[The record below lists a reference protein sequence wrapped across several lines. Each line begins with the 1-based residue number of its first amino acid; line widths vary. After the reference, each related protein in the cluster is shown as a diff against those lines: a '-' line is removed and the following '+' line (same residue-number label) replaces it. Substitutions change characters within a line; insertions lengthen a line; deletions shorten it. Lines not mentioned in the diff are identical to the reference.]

1 LYHFPVVAATD
12 GEKNMEKEIGPL
24 QRRGIG
30 RAVRLVACL
39 GIGVLAL
46 AAGVRA
52 RSQTGEKK
60 ESPFYCNIK
69 VLSVTERAH
78 KKQIGEKMAASQVE
92 TKELANGYAYRYRP
106 GGVSLVELA
115 DWVESE
121 RRCCPFFDMALETE
135 REGGPVWLKIT
146 GRESV
151 KQFIRGEFK
160 GLTVE

>member
-1 LYHFPVVAATD
+1 
-12 GEKNMEKEIGPL
+12 MEKGIGLL
-24 QRRGIG
+24 QGRRIG
-30 RAVRLVACL
+30 RAVRMAACL

-46 AAGVRA
+46 AVGVRA

-69 VLSVTERAH
+69 VLSVAERAH

-106 GGVSLVELA
+106 GGVSIVELA

-121 RRCCPFFDMALETE
+121 RRCCPFFDMTIETE

-146 GRESV
+146 GRKGV
-151 KQFIRGEFK
+151 KEFIRGEFK
-160 GLTVE
+160 GSKVE

>member
-1 LYHFPVVAATD
+1 
-12 GEKNMEKEIGPL
+12 MENGIGLL

-30 RAVRLVACL
+30 QAVRLVALYL
-39 GIGVLAL
+39 GFGVLAL
-46 AAGVRA
+46 STGVQA
-52 RSQTGEKK
+52 QSPEGEKK

-69 VLSVTERAH
+69 VLSATERAH
-78 KKQIGEKMAASQVE
+78 KKQIGEKMAASQLE
-92 TKELANGYAYRYRP
+92 TKELPNGYAYRYRP

-146 GRESV
+146 GREGV

-160 GLTVE
+160 GSKVE